1 MYVVPLKNMP
11 NFSFSVLLDG
21 LDYRVAIRTIQE
33 LTYMSVWIGGE
44 LLFYNQLC
52 TPNNWVNV
60 YNYISVNGKF
70 FFKCLDNEYPNYKSF
85 GITQSLIFYSKE
97 EVEKLNAES

>member
-1 MYVVPLKNMP
+1 MYTIPLKNLP

-21 LDYRVAIRTIQE
+21 LDYRIAIRTIQD
-33 LTYMSVWIGGE
+33 LTYMSVWIDGE

-70 FFKCLDNEYPNYKSF
+70 FFKCLDNKYPNYKSF
-85 GITQSLIFYSKE
+85 GITQSLVFYNKD
-97 EVEKLNAES
+97 EVEGVNEGA